1 MLLSNTVVSMSSKI
15 NTTPPEKGSFP
26 LDHFHECKTFMEKYM
41 ACMKRESNTHLAC
54 REETKAYV
62 QNVCERESEKEIER
76 EYCICICLCVS
87 VCCTHTYKQYT
98 RILSSLPICAHC
110 MYELWMCVVASH
122 LL

>member
-1 MLLSNTVVSMSSKI
+1 MSSKI

-62 QNVCERESEKEIER
+62 QNVCVRESEKETER
-76 EYCICICLCVS
+76 DSIVFVFVCVC
-87 VCCTHTYKQYT
+87 VCVLHTH
-98 RILSSLPICAHC
+98 I
-110 MYELWMCVVASH
+110 
-122 LL
+122 